1 VGCTALEPVR
11 RRTVLNEAVETDS
24 WVQVYKGLR
33 SSVQDV
39 AVKVL
44 TISEELE
51 MQQFWVE
58 INLLKSLSYDRNIV
72 QVRSLTLPA
81 SPRLLPLP
89 LVLLPGMRLEVCRC
103 RDNEFSMR
111 GS

>member
-1 VGCTALEPVR
+1 
-11 RRTVLNEAVETDS
+11 
-24 WVQVYKGLR
+24 VYKGLR

-51 MQQFWVE
+51 LQQFWVE

-72 QVRSLTLPA
+72 QVRSPIPTSVPPSESVKCA
-81 SPRLLPLP
+81 HCGTYYLPL
-89 LVLLPGMRLEVCRC
+89 LALPGT
-103 RDNEFSMR
+103 
-111 GS
+111 